1 MSVPASALVTDLYQL
16 TMMQGYLKSGLAD
29 EDACFDLFFRKN
41 PFGGGYAIFA
51 GVSEALAFLSTMKF
65 SDDDISYLRSLKIFT
80 PDFLDYLKRFKF
92 TGDVFAADE
101 GTAVFPM
108 EPVLRVV
115 APLYQAQLVETALLN
130 VINFQSLVATKSARI
145 CQSAGE
151 DNVIEFGL
159 RRAQGV
165 DGGLTASRAAY
176 IGGCVATSNVQAGMV
191 YGIPVRG
198 THAHSWV
205 SAFENELTAFRKFV
219 EYYPS
224 NPILLVDTYD
234 TLASGVP
241 NAIKVGLEMKG
252 RGQNLYGVRLD
263 SGDLAFLS
271 IETRKALDGA
281 GLTGVKIVGSNELD
295 ENIIHDLK
303 TQGAKIDLFGVGTKL
318 VTADGEPAMSGVYK
332 MSAIRSPGGEWRMK
346 MKISDGLDKSTLP
359 GVKQVWRLRDSKGE
373 TMADLVEMDESPP
386 DFSKGVWGFH
396 PTIVYHKKFYDGIA
410 EARPLLSQVMR
421 GGNVMMEQE
430 PLSLIRDRVKRELA
444 SLHPTTRRLLN
455 PHIYKVSVGPKLKDA
470 TAKLRG
476 SWGDSFL

>member
-16 TMMQGYLKSGLAD
+16 TMMQGYLKAGLG
-29 EDACFDLFFRKN
+29 EEEACFDLFFRKN
-41 PFGGGYAIFA
+41 PFGGGYTIFA
-51 GVSEALAFLSTMKF
+51 GLAEALTFLSGMKF

-80 PDFLDYLKRFKF
+80 PDFLDYLRRFKF

-101 GTAVFPM
+101 GAAVFPM
-108 EPVLRVV
+108 EPVLRVT

-130 VINFQSLVATKSARI
+130 VINFQSLIATKSARI

-159 RRAQGV
+159 RRAQGM

-176 IGGCVATSNVQAGMV
+176 IGGCSATSNVQAGAV

-219 EYYPS
+219 EIYPS

-234 TLASGVP
+234 TLKSGVP
-241 NAIKVGLEMKG
+241 NAIKVGLEMKE

-281 GLTGVKIVGSNELD
+281 GLAGVKIVGSNELD

-303 TQGAKIDLFGVGTKL
+303 TQGARIDMYGVGTKL

-332 MSAIRSPGGEWRMK
+332 MSAIRSPGGPWRMR
-346 MKISDGLDKSTLP
+346 MKISDVPGKATIP
-359 GVKQVWRLRDSKGE
+359 GVKQVWRLRDAKGE
-373 TMADLVEMDESPP
+373 MMGDLVELADSPP

-396 PTIVYHKKFYDGIA
+396 PTTEYHRKFYDGIST
-410 EARPLLSQVMR
+410 ARSLLSPVLR
-421 GGNVMMEQE
+421 NGAVTTDQE
-430 PLSLIRDRVKRELA
+430 PLTFIRERVKRELA

-470 TAKLRG
+470 TARLRG
-476 SWGDSFL
+476 SWENGAS

>member
-1 MSVPASALVTDLYQL
+1 MSVPAGALVTDLYQL
-16 TMMQGYLKSGLAD
+16 TMMQGYLKAGLS
-29 EDACFDLFFRKN
+29 EEKACFDLFFRKN
-41 PFGGGYAIFA
+41 PFGGGYTIFA
-51 GVSEALAFLSTMKF
+51 GISEALTFLSRLKF
-65 SDDDISYLRSLKIFT
+65 SDDDISYLRSLKLFS
-80 PDFLDYLKRFKF
+80 PDFLDYLRRFKF

-159 RRAQGV
+159 RRAQGI

-176 IGGCVATSNVQAGMV
+176 IGGCVATSNAQAGMV

-205 SAFENELTAFRKFV
+205 SAFENELAAFRKFV
-219 EYYPS
+219 EVYPS

-241 NAIKVGLEMKG
+241 NAIKVGLEMKD
-252 RGQNLYGVRLD
+252 RGQSLYGVRLD

-281 GLTGVKIVGSNELD
+281 GLSGVKIVGSNELD

-318 VTADGEPAMSGVYK
+318 VTADGAPAMSGVYK
-332 MSAIRSPGGEWRMK
+332 MAAIKSPGGPWRMK

-359 GVKQVWRLRDSKGE
+359 GVKQVWRLLDSNGE
-373 TMADLVEMDESPP
+373 TMADLVEMAESPP
-386 DFSKGVWGFH
+386 DFPKGVWGFH
-396 PTIVYHKKFYDGIA
+396 PTIGYHRKFYDGIA
-410 EARPLLSQVMR
+410 EARPLLSQVLR
-421 GGNVMMEQE
+421 GGVVTADQIS
-430 PLSLIRDRVKRELA
+430 LALIRERVKRELA

-455 PHIYKVSVGPKLKDA
+455 PHIYKVSVGQKLKDA
-470 TAKLRG
+470 TARLRG
-476 SWGDSFL
+476 SWEDGL

>member
-16 TMMQGYLKSGLAD
+16 TMMQGYLKAGLS
-29 EDACFDLFFRKN
+29 EEEACFDLFFRKN
-41 PFGGGYAIFA
+41 PFGGGYTIFA
-51 GVSEALAFLSTMKF
+51 GISEALAFLSGMKF

-80 PDFLDYLKRFKF
+80 PDFLDYLRRFKF

-101 GTAVFPM
+101 GTAMFPM
-108 EPVLRVV
+108 EPVLRVA

-130 VINFQSLVATKSARI
+130 VINFQSLIATKSARI

-159 RRAQGV
+159 RRAQGM

-176 IGGCVATSNVQAGMV
+176 IGGCVATSNVQAGAV

-219 EYYPS
+219 EIYPS

-241 NAIKVGLEMKG
+241 NAIKVALEMKE
-252 RGQNLYGVRLD
+252 RGQSLYGVRLD

-271 IETRKALDGA
+271 AETRKALDGA
-281 GLTGVKIVGSNELD
+281 GLNGVKIVGSNELD

-332 MSAIRSPGGEWRMK
+332 MAAIRSSGGPWRMK
-346 MKISDGLDKSTLP
+346 MKISDGLGKATIP
-359 GVKQVWRLRDSKGE
+359 GIKQVWRLHDSKGE
-373 TMADLVEMDESPP
+373 MMADLVELAESPP
-386 DFSKGVWGFH
+386 DFLKGVWGFH
-396 PTIVYHKKFYDGIA
+396 PTIEYHRKFYDGIG
-410 EARPLLSQVMR
+410 EASPLLSPVLR
-421 GGNVMMEQE
+421 GGAVTADQISL
-430 PLSLIRDRVKRELA
+430 PLIRERVKRELSA
-444 SLHPTTRRLLN
+444 LHPTTRRLLN

-470 TAKLRG
+470 TASLRG
-476 SWGDSFL
+476 SWENSG